1 MKTAVVSS
9 PLIASENL
17 EGSVM
22 GMDSSGMNQATYFLR
37 DKIYSN
43 KVLAVVREYICNA
56 VDEHNKH
63 GIKKPVQ
70 VGFRREGGENLF
82 FVRDFAH
89 GLNEHDVRN
98 VFGMYFRSTKS
109 QSNALIGGFGIG
121 SKAGHCYNDTFFVS
135 SFFQNAKT
143 TYTCMLGGDSGVPVG
158 HIYEIGKSDTQ
169 ESGLEISIPI
179 KGGDVSLFRNEIQ
192 FFVAFSPADIEF
204 HDFDALTF
212 VKDKDII
219 SKNVDG
225 FNVRLIP
232 WANVCAGSA
241 KLDTYNRRNSVIVQ
255 MGGVSYGSMSISDRS
270 FSIKS
275 HHILVVDVPVGSM
288 SIPIS
293 RESFEDTPSNNKI
306 YAKINSIINDL
317 AEKDLAQFKTKTP
330 QELLDDCLNFPLS
343 KSVEYCGD
351 IFTASKSKL
360 YADFWPFIS
369 KVEQSNFGVA
379 AEKKNGKYVI
389 ITIPNNFAEK
399 YWRSKLIDFSKS
411 VGRNYY
417 FVSEYLTSTAS
428 KVNWSDHFEFV
439 FAKKL
444 DYPKTKRDT
453 KRYSIYSNYGNIGSF
468 NPLELHNRARNGLT
482 GAQDE
487 KEAKKQVL
495 ESLKKADSLNALATY
510 TIANRNNTNKNANS
524 IGYYT
529 SSDKFLEMM
538 VKDIGWLEYN
548 SQEYRDYHSAILK
561 KQKEKQETQNAIVN
575 SRRKWLEF
583 HPRTSRLLEADP
595 KNALRIVRFWQK
607 IRNES
612 SFRSK
617 MVKTFESAGYSCP
630 VYTRSEFRSIL
641 KMK

>member
-9 PLIASENL
+9 PIIASENL

-179 KGGDVSLFRNEIQ
+179 KDGDISNFRNEIK

-204 HDFDALTF
+204 CDFDAPIF

-219 SKNVDG
+219 SKNIDG

-232 WANVCAGSA
+232 WTNAFAGSI
-241 KLDTYNRRNSVIVQ
+241 KLDSYSRRYNVIVQ
-255 MGGVSYGSMSISDRS
+255 MGGVSYGSMYVSDSS
-270 FSIKS
+270 FYIKND
-275 HHILVVDVPVGSM
+275 HVLVVDVPVGSM

-293 RESFEDTPSNNKI
+293 RESFEDTPSNGKI
-306 YAKINSIINDL
+306 YAKINSIIDDL
-317 AEKDLAQFKTKTP
+317 SKKDLAQFKTKTP
-330 QELLDDCLNFPLS
+330 QELLDDCLNFPLTR
-343 KSVEYCGD
+343 KVEYCGD

-379 AEKKNGKYVI
+379 AEKKNGKSIVI
-389 ITIPNNFAEK
+389 MIPTNSAEK

-417 FVSEYLTSTAS
+417 FAPMYLPSTGFN
-428 KVNWSDHFEFV
+428 VNWPDHFEFV
-439 FAKKL
+439 SVNKL

-453 KRYSIYSNYGNIGSF
+453 KRYSIYSNHGNIGSF
-468 NPLELHNRARNGLT
+468 NPLELHNRACNRLT
-482 GAQDE
+482 DAQDE

-495 ESLKKADSLNALATY
+495 ESLKKADNINALATY
-510 TIANRNNTNKNANS
+510 TIANRNNTNKNSNA

-617 MVKTFESAGYSCP
+617 MVKTFENAGYSCP